1 MPTRF
6 PDGFRWGTATSAYQ
20 VEGNNTGGD
29 WWQWEQAPGRIRGG
43 DRSGLACDWWR
54 RAERDFDL
62 MAGIH
67 QNAARLSVEWSRLE
81 PHPGR
86 WDEAAEARYREM
98 LGGLRQRGIEPLVT
112 LNHFTLPQWVADRGG
127 WLWDGIVPAFAAF
140 TSRFVRAAVP
150 LVDFWIT
157 VNEPVGYLISAYL
170 QGRFPP
176 GRANPLAFV
185 RALRASVRAHAAAYR
200 AIHDAQPAARVGVSA
215 YLRPVQPVDQRSS
228 LHRWLARRLDHALNW
243 MHLDALRSGDLVGP
257 GGLHIQVPEAAG
269 TLDFVGVNYYTR
281 TRIVFDLRRPRTFFV
296 RADRPYG
303 VEMSDA
309 DYGEVYPDGLL
320 AMLLEVR
327 RYGLPV
333 YITENGLPDGDD
345 DLRPRFITDHL
356 LRVAQAI
363 SEGSPVRGYYHWSL
377 IDNFEWADGWG
388 LRFGLYALDPLT
400 QVRTP
405 RPSAALYGEICRQNG
420 LP

>member
-1 MPTRF
+1 VPMRF
-6 PDGFRWGTATSAYQ
+6 PEGFRWGTATSAYQ
-20 VEGNNTGGD
+20 VEGNNTASD
-29 WWQWEQAPGRIRGG
+29 WWQWEQAPGRVRGG
-43 DRSGLACDWWR
+43 DRSGQACDWWR

-81 PHPGR
+81 PQPGR

-200 AIHDAQPAARVGVSA
+200 AIHDAQPAARVGVAA

-243 MHLDALRSGDLVGP
+243 MHLDALRSGGLVGP

-327 RYGLPV
+327 CYGLPV